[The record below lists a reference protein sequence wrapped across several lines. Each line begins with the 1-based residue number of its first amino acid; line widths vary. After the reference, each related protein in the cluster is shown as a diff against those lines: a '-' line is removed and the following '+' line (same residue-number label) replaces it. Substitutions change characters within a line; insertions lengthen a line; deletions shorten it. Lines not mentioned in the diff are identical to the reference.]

1 MAYHFFQQ
9 FKMIKDPLRLGLY
22 EKRHP
27 GVLQAVDAWIE
38 EDKARIY
45 ALPQFFAR
53 LEDIRVSPSASPVWT
68 WISETPFIHL
78 VAEMHTDM
86 HGVDSDFVVD
96 DEIVDKNV
104 PYQREEMH
112 QADVVIPE
120 EALLCFLTLSTD
132 AKDKSFALPVEIEVQ
147 DGHRRYR
154 FSEPL
159 PKKELDLRQKHR
171 LFFEHVFIKRS
182 RRPSDYPMSA
192 CTCTSEWRFGDVS
205 VLVQRREHLRVT
217 SSSIARSVPAK
228 LFVKVEYMND
238 LYPGQ
243 AETRYEVFT
252 SEELA
257 QYWLAL
263 FLRRNAQIHVRY
275 CYTSRA
281 SIYCSNVCA

>member
-9 FKMIKDPLRLGLY
+9 FKMIKDPMRLGLY

-27 GVLQAVDAWIE
+27 AVLRAVDAWTE
-38 EDKARIY
+38 EETSRIY
-45 ALPQFFAR
+45 ALPQFFGQVM
-53 LEDIRVSPSASPVWT
+53 DIRVCPSTSPTWT
-68 WISETPFIHL
+68 WISETPFTNC
-78 VAEMHTDM
+78 VAEMQADTHWA
-86 HGVDSDFVVD
+86 DSDFVD
-96 DEIVDKNV
+96 DGEIMDKNV

-147 DGHRRYR
+147 NGRRQFR

-159 PKKELDLRQKHR
+159 PKRELDLRQKHR

-182 RRPSDYPMSA
+182 RCSLDDPMSA
-192 CTCTSEWRFGDVS
+192 CTCTTEWTFGDVS
-205 VLVQRREHLRVT
+205 VLVQRREHLKVT
-217 SSSIARSVPAK
+217 SSSVSRSVPAK
-228 LFVKVEYMND
+228 LYVKVEYMSD

-243 AETRYEVFT
+243 AETKHEVFT

-257 QYWLAL
+257 EYWLAL
-263 FLRRNAQIHVRY
+263 FLRRNAQIHVRD
-275 CYTSRA
+275 C
-281 SIYCSNVCA
+281 